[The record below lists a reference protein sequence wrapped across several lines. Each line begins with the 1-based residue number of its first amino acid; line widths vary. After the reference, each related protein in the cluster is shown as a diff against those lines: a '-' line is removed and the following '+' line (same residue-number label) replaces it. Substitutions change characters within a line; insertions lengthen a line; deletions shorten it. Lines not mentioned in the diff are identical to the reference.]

1 MISLSLGARIDA
13 KRRSRGKPGGADDT
27 GGKRAP
33 SLIAP
38 PGLEGSGRI
47 GETLSLLPGRWE
59 GLPVPVL
66 SVRWQRDGRD
76 IPGATG
82 FAYVPVP
89 QDDGAEIAARVIAD
103 NTAGTASAASPA
115 RRVVWPAPE
124 ARAPIADQFLNP
136 DSGEHVLNVS
146 SNFEGG
152 ALRFS
157 VTGEGVSIDP
167 ETGILSIATDA
178 LRDGISVTVTAV
190 NSGGAVTQTFRLD
203 VALPEIALPVAPEMV
218 VAPVLP
224 EVAAIGSKIS
234 VEAGTWSGTPVPEL
248 TYQWLLDGVE
258 IAGAVEVSYL
268 PLASEDGNL
277 LACRVTASN
286 SAGTAQ
292 AVSSAAEVRHA
303 TPLAAG
309 GLADLLLD
317 AGSGPVTVAA
327 GAEFSGENLVFSV
340 TGAGVEIDSTTGLV
354 TISTDDLRTEEAI
367 TVTAGNSGGSAT
379 SSFRVTV
386 RPVAPVLRVAP
397 SLDGTGVIGAPVAV
411 EPGLWDGAPEPA
423 LSFRWI
429 CGGDVVAGATEAAY
443 VPGLAEDGK
452 GLVCEVTATNEGG
465 SEIART
471 PALALVLPA
480 PVVAGTLADVSAEQ
494 GTPALELDAAAAFS
508 GDGLVFA
515 VAGDGAGIDAGTG
528 LLTIATDAVRE
539 AAEVVVTASNSGGS
553 AEIRFRVAITEKAF
567 VPVPPLMLAGPVLV
581 GSAKVGTAM
590 TVETGS
596 WGGDPAPGIACQ
608 WLRDGAP
615 IEGAVG
621 TDYLAT
627 AEDDLAEV
635 ACRVTATNSG
645 GSAEALTAA
654 LTVTHV
660 APVAK
665 GELFEEIL
673 DEGTGPQE
681 VPTAQDFEGQNL
693 AFDVAGAGATID
705 TATGVVSIPTDTPV
719 DGATVT
725 VTATNSGGAAESSFL
740 VTVEAAEPEEPVGPP
755 PPLADDQW
763 QILRSEPSPEIAAD
777 SFRPVIA
784 IDASIPVEAAQW
796 TTSGQKPALPEHW
809 ETLAPAGEPYTFT
822 TEMLNKDAG
831 DWHVFA
837 EPQGRRADFRIRYR
851 LVADGAWS
859 EESPVKQVPV
869 PAISEPKLDRA
880 SPTSWHH
887 VAHRTAIGQPGS
899 FAMQYI
905 HGADRSRV
913 NPNNAFLGQDVTQG
927 WLTEDGG
934 VSWTHIPAKGL
945 TWRRMAGVCWDPV
958 LEDRFFVITAH
969 KSFSSNNAIWM
980 TDNKGDSFTKVLS
993 KDGATSN
1000 VLTAIIPGTSRDL
1013 DIGTGRGF
1021 NRHIRVLMFFDP
1033 DDSSLAYFVNPY
1045 DRLYRSDDGGLSWK
1059 ASTASKFGPNPNVNG
1074 EMGRIFMG
1082 AIAPGDSNVCLLAC
1096 EGGLYR
1102 STNIKADTPTFS
1114 KIGTGYPNVL
1124 TTGVPI
1130 TAGDWVTGLHLD
1142 TASGK
1147 AAISIYGRGIYETR
1161 NILAANPTFT
1171 RTLDDSRT
1179 AQIWGHPT
1187 NYNHASVTRM
1197 RTTGN
1202 AALYNV
1208 LETTTGMSG
1217 FSVADAAR
1225 ISANNGEAGYI
1236 GLPGLMDRSLGM
1248 EGPGW
1253 QQAISV
1259 QAPQAGLYSERS
1271 MRAWIGYNVS
1281 DPADR
1286 IATANAAAYIRK
1298 ADGWY
1303 NGSFGFDS
1311 LAAGHANSGGGLT
1324 GHMGFHPTD
1333 PLDIVVAYID
1343 EGLHHTTNGFHTV
1356 ENIGTDAGWTSKGGT
1371 YLVYRCPSSPNR
1383 IAYTVGDYSK
1393 RTAVVLKNLS
1403 TGAHSSHAPE
1413 AHGNHT
1419 WVGGNPDD
1427 WQTVYTSHSRT
1438 TNGGTSW
1445 QAWSSLGGGF
1455 PSGGQVMC
1463 QSKAGGTLYATKM
1476 AAGGIWRC
1484 TNPTAASPTWTE
1496 ITASGTA
1503 MQALEGYAHTF
1514 IAGVEIDPSDANII
1528 YMMRNAG
1535 QVWKMTIRGKSYSMA
1550 RIDGGTNLPEGCEC
1564 IAVDNYARTL
1574 NSPVEILYAMRGG
1587 FETQT
1592 GGNGATSYVWR
1603 KIGAENWEDISF
1615 DLPRTCANL
1624 GIWVHPLTGDVGIGG
1639 TAGTRWLPRPSSVY
1653 GSING
1658 SGGINPSLFSS
1669 AAANKGLWLAADG
1682 RAMLGI

>member
-89 QDDGAEIAARVIAD
+89 QDDGAEIAARVIAG

-115 RRVVWPAPE
+115 RRVIWPAPE
-124 ARAPIADQFLNP
+124 VRAPIADQFLNP

-190 NSGGAVTQTFRLD
+190 NSGGAVAQSFRLD

-452 GLVCEVTATNEGG
+452 DLVCEVTATNEGG

-627 AEDDLAEV
+627 AEDDLAEI

-837 EPQGRRADFRIRYR
+837 EPQGRRANFRIRYR

-859 EESPVKQVPV
+859 EETVSREIPLPKTVII
-869 PAISEPKLDRA
+869 PAPETWEHHTARSAASAAAGRPGGIPRQFMHAADASENTSNIFRFGMDVAGVWDRNPATGHWRHVLNKGIRWQNTA
-880 SPTSWHH
+880 SLKIHPTLPNRMLTVLGGSHND
-887 VAHRTAIGQPGS
+887 PG
-899 FAMQYI
+899 
-905 HGADRSRV
+905 
-913 NPNNAFLGQDVTQG
+913 LGVY
-927 WLTEDGG
+927 LSNDGG
-934 VSWTHIPAKGL
+934 DTNIQVVGRDGGLKNLLGTIPAGSRTINIGGENTTHRQIRHL
-945 TWRRMAGVCWDPV
+945 VDF
-958 LEDRFFVITAH
+958 DRQDT
-969 KSFSSNNAIWM
+969 
-980 TDNKGDSFTKVLS
+980 
-993 KDGATSN
+993 
-1000 VLTAIIPGTSRDL
+1000 
-1013 DIGTGRGF
+1013 
-1021 NRHIRVLMFFDP
+1021 NR
-1033 DDSSLAYFVNPY
+1033 AYFFNPY
-1045 DRLYRSDDGGLSWK
+1045 DGMYRCNDVAAADAALWSRVTTSGFAAMK
-1059 ASTASKFGPNPNVNG
+1059 
-1074 EMGRIFMG
+1074 RIFHVRCHPTDG
-1082 AIAPGDSNVCLLAC
+1082 NVIYVAAQT
-1096 EGGLYR
+1096 GFYR
-1102 STNIKADTPTFS
+1102 CDNARATTPTFS
-1114 KIGTGYPNVL
+1114 KVGGADYPSAHPSWCTSLNVNMRNGNNVL
-1124 TTGVPI
+1124 MVVQNSGVYESFDRGNSW
-1130 TAGDWVTGLHLD
+1130 AAFKLD
-1142 TASGK
+1142 GK
-1147 AAISIYGRGIYETR
+1147 ARTIHVAPSDRKTMFLVRNDNGNNPLFTENGGLSWQEVSVDGGYDGWDGNSWSNNFIHRASPGVYAYYNGRACILFDANDATKAVGASSSALYEWHYPTKTLRHLNEGFSTELSGER
-1161 NILAANPTFT
+1161 NAGGEGSGQIIFHPTNPLRWQTLCADRVYP
-1171 RTLDDSRT
+1171 RTLDGGKTYTKQNDGNV
-1179 AQIWGHPT
+1179 AVPGGPAGGQIGACSPADPDRAIMIVGKYTEFATVQNTNAMWGGQAWFNNGPAATPNNGLNEQWCGAHPT
-1187 NYNHASVTRM
+1187 NASVFYSSTR
-1197 RTTGN
+1197 RTMNNGGSW
-1202 AALYNV
+1202 AK
-1208 LETTTGMSG
+1208 
-1217 FSVADAAR
+1217 FSDISNLPDAAR
-1225 ISANNGEAGYI
+1225 VCGMCRDTGRLFAYQVSGQFIWYSDNEGSGWTKLAS
-1236 GLPGLMDRSLGM
+1236 GLPRANHHFGNVFHYVTPFFAHPTNRNVF
-1248 EGPGW
+1248 W
-1253 QQAISV
+1253 
-1259 QAPQAGLYSERS
+1259 AG
-1271 MRAWIGYNVS
+1271 
-1281 DPADR
+1281 DQ
-1286 IATANAAAYIRK
+1286 
-1298 ADGWY
+1298 
-1303 NGSFGFDS
+1303 
-1311 LAAGHANSGGGLT
+1311 GGGIAEFT
-1324 GHMGFHPTD
+1324 
-1333 PLDIVVAYID
+1333 IS
-1343 EGLHHTTNGFHTV
+1343 
-1356 ENIGTDAGWTSKGGT
+1356 GTS
-1371 YLVYRCPSSPNR
+1371 
-1383 IAYTVGDYSK
+1383 YSK
-1393 RTAVVLKNLS
+1393 
-1403 TGAHSSHAPE
+1403 TG
-1413 AHGNHT
+1413 
-1419 WVGGNPDD
+1419 
-1427 WQTVYTSHSRT
+1427 
-1438 TNGGTSW
+1438 
-1445 QAWSSLGGGF
+1445 LGK
-1455 PSGGQVMC
+1455 PSGVPLAHHMTVD
-1463 QSKAGGTLYATKM
+1463 SYALRKFGTRILYVVPDTSDK
-1476 AAGGIWRC
+1476 
-1484 TNPTAASPTWTE
+1484 N
-1496 ITASGTA
+1496 
-1503 MQALEGYAHTF
+1503 
-1514 IAGVEIDPSDANII
+1514 GVE
-1528 YMMRNAG
+1528 
-1535 QVWKMTIRGKSYSMA
+1535 TIVA
-1550 RIDGGTNLPEGCEC
+1550 
-1564 IAVDNYARTL
+1564 
-1574 NSPVEILYAMRGG
+1574 
-1587 FETQT
+1587 
-1592 GGNGATSYVWR
+1592 R
-1603 KIGAENWEDISF
+1603 KIGAGDWEDISYR
-1615 DLPRTCANL
+1615 LPRTQSMRNV
-1624 GIWVHPLTGDVGIGG
+1624 IVHPLTGDLFMLGSSG
-1639 TAGTRWLPRPSSVY
+1639 TYILPRPLSVY
-1653 GSING
+1653 GTLDSTAQLNA
-1658 SGGINPSLFSS
+1658 SVTKTAALMSQFS
-1669 AAANKGLWLAADG
+1669 
-1682 RAMLGI
+1682 